1 MTHRAER
8 ALSSI
13 ETAATWSD
21 GLRLPPCEATGS
33 SSLLSACARIDFHL
47 LRSLITIR
55 QVLALVAW
63 EPVGRARGSQLRGP
77 CPVHRSGDGSR
88 VFSVHLE
95 KNIYRC
101 FKCGS
106 QGNQLDLHV
115 ALTRL
120 PLREAALDLCRRL
133 AIEPPT
139 LPQQRN

>member
-1 MTHRAER
+1 MER
-8 ALSSI
+8 RHPQSHQVI
-13 ETAATWSD
+13 EFDFTWSD
-21 GLRLPPCEATGS
+21 GLRLPPRQATGS
-33 SSLLSACARIDFHL
+33 SSLLPTCARIDFRL
-47 LRSLITIR
+47 LRSLVTIR

-88 VFSVHLE
+88 VFSVNLE

-120 PLREAALDLCRRL
+120 PVREAALDLCRRL

-139 LPQQRN
+139 LPPR